1 MKRRALALFAIVA
14 TATAVIP
21 LGAPQVSSAKG
32 MQVGRVHADYQPED
46 GKLFI
51 LVIGSDARYGN
62 TDVNNADAIH
72 IVGINTKTM
81 KGGILNFP
89 RDSWVSIPGYRMGRI
104 NEALLAGGPELLAQ
118 TVENLTG
125 IRLDYWVMT
134 GFQGFMGLVDDI
146 GGVKMNIP
154 APIYDPGGSGAK
166 IDAGRQWL
174 GPHSS
179 LAFVRTRK
187 IFTGG
192 DVVRTSNQGRYLL
205 AMLGKL
211 RTQVSANP
219 ASLLRWTSS
228 VRRWTRLDV
237 SPEELFR
244 LGILATQVNPKDVA
258 NVTIPVRL
266 GMAGAASVV
275 FISPS
280 ASSLYVRFRESGSL

>member
-1 MKRRALALFAIVA
+1 MKRRAFALFALVA
-14 TATAVIP
+14 TAVAVIP
-21 LGAPQVSSAKG
+21 LGAPQISSARG

-46 GKLFI
+46 GKLFV

-62 TDVNNADAIH
+62 SNVNNADAIH
-72 IVGINTKTM
+72 VVGINTKTM

-104 NEALLAGGPELLAQ
+104 NEALLAGGPELLAR

-134 GFQGFMGLVDDI
+134 GFQGFIGLVDDI
-146 GGVKMNIP
+146 GGVKMDIP
-154 APIYDPGGSGAK
+154 TPMYDPGGSGAQ

-192 DVVRTSNQGRYLL
+192 DVVRTANQGRYLL
-205 AMLGKL
+205 AMLAKL
-211 RTQVSANP
+211 RTEVAANP
-219 ASLLRWTSS
+219 AALIRWTSS
-228 VRRWTRLDV
+228 VRRWTRLTV

-244 LGILATQVNPKDVA
+244 LGILATQVKPKDMA
-258 NVTIPVRL
+258 SVTIPVRL

-280 ASSLYVRFRESGSL
+280 ASSLYARFRSTGSL

>member
-1 MKRRALALFAIVA
+1 MKRRALALLALIA
-14 TATAVIP
+14 TAAAVIP
-21 LGAPQVSSAKG
+21 LGAPQMSAAKG

-46 GKLFI
+46 GKLFV

-62 TDVNNADAIH
+62 TNVNNADAIH

-104 NEALLAGGPELLAQ
+104 NEALMAGGPELLAQ

-134 GFQGFMGLVDDI
+134 GFQGFLGLVKDI

-154 APIYDPGGSGAK
+154 SPMYDAGGSGAR

-192 DVVRTSNQGRYLL
+192 DVVRTANQGRYLL
-205 AMLGKL
+205 ALLAKL
-211 RTQVSANP
+211 RTEVSSNP
-219 ASLLRWTSS
+219 AALLRWTSS

-237 SPEELFR
+237 SPDELFR
-244 LGILATQVNPKDVA
+244 LGILATQVKPQDMA

-280 ASSLYVRFRESGSL
+280 ASSLYARFRSTGSL

>member
-1 MKRRALALFAIVA
+1 MKRRAVALLAVVA
-14 TATAVIP
+14 SAVVIIP

-32 MQVGRVHADYQPED
+32 MQVGRVHAGYQPQD
-46 GKLFI
+46 GKIFVL
-51 LVIGSDARYGN
+51 LIGSDARYGN
-62 TDVNNADAIH
+62 SNVNNADAIH
-72 IVGINTKTM
+72 IVGVNTKTM

-89 RDSWVSIPGYRMGRI
+89 RDSWVSIPGYGTGRI

-125 IRLDYWVMT
+125 ITLDYWVLT
-134 GFQGFMGLVDDI
+134 GFQGFIGLIGDI
-146 GGVKMNIP
+146 GGVKMDIP
-154 APIYDPGGSGAK
+154 SPMYDPGGSGAR

-192 DVVRTSNQGRYLL
+192 DIVRTTNQGRYLL
-205 AMLGKL
+205 AMLAKL
-211 RTQVSANP
+211 RTQVASNPSA
-219 ASLLRWTSS
+219 LIRWTSS
-228 VRRWTRLDV
+228 ARRWTRLDV
-237 SPEELFR
+237 SPEEMFR
-244 LGILATQVNPKDVA
+244 LGILATQMKPKDIG

-275 FISPS
+275 FISPG
-280 ASSLYVRFRESGSL
+280 ASSIYARFRASGSL

>member
-1 MKRRALALFAIVA
+1 MKRRVAALLAII
-14 TATAVIP
+14 ATAVTLVP
-21 LGAPQVSSAKG
+21 LGAPDISAAKG
-32 MQVGRVHADYQPED
+32 MQVGRVHAGYQPQD
-46 GKLFI
+46 GKIFVL
-51 LVIGSDARYGN
+51 LIGSDARYGN

-81 KGGILNFP
+81 KGGILNLP

-104 NEALLAGGPELLAQ
+104 NEALLAGGPELLAR
-118 TVENLTG
+118 TVEQLTG
-125 IRLDYWVMT
+125 ITLDYWVMT
-134 GFQGFMGLVDDI
+134 GFQGFLGVVQDI
-146 GGVKMNIP
+146 GGVKMHVP
-154 APIYDPGGSGAK
+154 TPMYDPGGSGAR

-192 DVVRTSNQGRYLL
+192 DVVRTNNQGRYLL
-205 AMLGKL
+205 AMLAKL
-211 RTQVSANP
+211 RTQVADNP
-219 ASLLRWTSS
+219 ASLIRWTSS
-228 VRRWTRLDV
+228 VRRWTRLNV
-237 SPEELFR
+237 SPEEMFR
-244 LGILATQVNPKDVA
+244 LGILATQVKPKDVK

-280 ASSLYVRFRESGSL
+280 ATALYERFRSSATL